1 MEGGEQVQRCA
12 EVGAED
18 GESEG
23 RMRNTSSAA
32 EDSNSRSAGTVSSR
46 SRAAEALDGSAI
58 GGGMDRKIGDL
69 VSGAAVALVWFHHGH

>member
-23 RMRNTSSAA
+23 RMRKTSSAA
-32 EDSNSRSAGTVSSR
+32 EDSSSSSAGTVSSC

-58 GGGMDRKIGDL
+58 GG
-69 VSGAAVALVWFHHGH
+69 